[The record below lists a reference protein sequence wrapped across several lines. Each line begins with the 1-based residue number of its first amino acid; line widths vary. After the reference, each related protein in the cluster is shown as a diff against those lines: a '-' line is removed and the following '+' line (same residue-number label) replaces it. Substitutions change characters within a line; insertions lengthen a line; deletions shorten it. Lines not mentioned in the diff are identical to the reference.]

1 MAKGGSAPLNDLAG
15 SRPAGAVGYD
25 AGYAAT
31 GQTSGAKH
39 SRAGTKLRLNPPRED
54 PTMTKCLIY
63 MASAA
68 LVGLT
73 AREALA
79 TPAAWSGGMARSI
92 VAATAD
98 AKDAPLVL

>member
-15 SRPAGAVGYD
+15 SRPASAVGYD
-25 AGYAAT
+25 AGYTAT
-31 GQTSGAKH
+31 GQTSGAKQ
-39 SRAGTKLRLNPPRED
+39 SRAGTKLRPNPPRED

-68 LVGLT
+68 LVGLM

-79 TPAAWSGGMARSI
+79 TPAAWSGSMARRI
-92 VAATAD
+92 VAAPAD
-98 AKDAPLVL
+98 AEGGPR